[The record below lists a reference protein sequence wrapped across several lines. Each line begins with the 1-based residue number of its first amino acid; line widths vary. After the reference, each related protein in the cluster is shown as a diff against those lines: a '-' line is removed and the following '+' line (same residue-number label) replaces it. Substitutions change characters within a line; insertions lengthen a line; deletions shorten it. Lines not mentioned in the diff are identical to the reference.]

1 VEVFV
6 MIKNYMD
13 VNLVLVVDAL
23 KIKAI
28 KSYESFLKKVK
39 KGY

>member
-6 MIKNYMD
+6 MINNYMD
-13 VNLVLVVDAL
+13 VNQDLFVDAL

-28 KSYESFLKKVK
+28 KEYEAFLKKVK